1 MQSDARNAPGTAGK
15 DAPRRQGADM
25 PALTPTAELRQRARQ
40 RVMEGAVTANYDLD
54 PQQVIGMLQQALA
67 TELVCVLRYRRHYY
81 VAKGIKAR
89 FAATEF
95 KEHSDEEAGHA
106 DRIAERIVQ
115 LGGDPDF
122 NPQGLLERSHAQYH
136 AGKELGDMITEDLV
150 AERIAIESYREM
162 VQFIGERDPTTR
174 RMLEGILAVE
184 EEHADDLTD
193 LLEGE
198 PKVPKRA

>member
-1 MQSDARNAPGTAGK
+1 MPSDARHAAGAD
-15 DAPRRQGADM
+15 DAPRRQGAEM

-95 KEHSDEEAGHA
+95 KEHSDQEAEHA
-106 DRIAERIVQ
+106 DRIAERIVP

-122 NPQGLLERSHAQYH
+122 DPQGLLERSHAQYH
-136 AGKELGDMITEDLV
+136 AGKELADMITEDLV

-162 VQFIGERDPTTR
+162 VKFIGERDPTTR
-174 RMLEGILAVE
+174 RMLEEILAVE

-198 PKVPKRA
+198 SRVPKRA

>member
-1 MQSDARNAPGTAGK
+1 MQSDARNAAGSAGE

-89 FAATEF
+89 FAASEF
-95 KEHSDEEAGHA
+95 KEHSDQEAEHA

-122 NPQGLLERSHAQYH
+122 DPQGLLERSHAQYH
-136 AGKELGDMITEDLV
+136 AGKELADMITEDLV

-162 VQFIGERDPTTR
+162 VKFIGERDPTTR
-174 RMLEGILAVE
+174 RMLEEILAVE

>member
-1 MQSDARNAPGTAGK
+1 MPSSSQKG
-15 DAPRRQGADM
+15 GA

-40 RVMEGAVTANYDLD
+40 RVMEGAVTANYDLE
-54 PQQVIGMLQQALA
+54 PKQVIEMLQAALA
-67 TELVCVLRYRRHYY
+67 TELVCVLRYKRHYY

-89 FAATEF
+89 FAAAEF
-95 KEHSDEEAGHA
+95 KEHADEEAAHA
-106 DRIAERIVQ
+106 DMIAERIVQ
-115 LGGDPDF
+115 LGGDPDL

-136 AGKELGDMITEDLV
+136 EGKALAEMITEDLV

-162 VQFIGERDPTTR
+162 VKFIGERDPTTR
-174 RMLEGILAVE
+174 RMLEEILAVE

-198 PKVPKRA
+198 PTPKPAQA